1 MSKRLAVKVG
11 EYDKD
16 GETKGEYVNLGVVL
30 SGENGS
36 YILIDPSVSLA
47 GCLAKQN
54 ILNHKNKKQIRN
66 SLMVSVFDDSKKQ
79 ESSSYQQ
86 QTKEN
91 HRTTEGKEVYDD
103 IPF

>member
-11 EYDKD
+11 EYEKD

-36 YILIDPSVSLA
+36 YILINPAVSLA

-66 SLMVSVFDDSKKQ
+66 SLMVSVFDDNVSKQ
-79 ESSSYQQ
+79 ESNGMQNKAQESNCFADS
-86 QTKEN
+86 
-91 HRTTEGKEVYDD
+91 DD